1 MKSKIVTFLL
11 SLLLSGSNIW
21 AQQSPVD
28 LLFDKYSGKEGFTS
42 VYISK
47 YMFDLF
53 SSIEADDPDAKEM
66 QQAVSNLNSIRILS
80 MDDPGKFPEINF
92 YNEIMKDLPADTYKE
107 LMVVK
112 EKNQD
117 LKFLI
122 RENGDKISELLLLIG
137 GTDDNTLISIT
148 GNIDLKTIS
157 KLSKSMN
164 IEGLE
169 NLEKVEEK

>member
-1 MKSKIVTFLL
+1 MKNKI
-11 SLLLSGSNIW
+11 SLLLVLLLVSGSISW

-28 LLFDKYSGKEGFTS
+28 RLFDKYSGKDGFTS

-66 QQAVSNLNSIRILS
+66 QKAVSNLNSIRILS
-80 MDDPGKFPEINF
+80 MDDPGKSSGVNF
-92 YNEIMKDLPADTYKE
+92 YKEVINDLPVNTYKE

-112 EKNQD
+112 EKDQT
-117 LKFLI
+117 LKFFI
-122 RENGDKISELLLLIG
+122 RENGDKIAELLLLIG
-137 GTDDNTLISIT
+137 GTDDNTLISIS
-148 GNIDLKTIS
+148 GDIDLKTIS
-157 KLSKSMN
+157 KLSKSMK

-169 NLEKVEEK
+169 NLGKVDK

>member
-1 MKSKIVTFLL
+1 MKNKI
-11 SLLLSGSNIW
+11 SLLLVLLLISGSISW

-28 LLFDKYSGKEGFTS
+28 RLFDKYSGKDGFTS

-53 SSIEADDPDAKEM
+53 SSVEADDPDAKEM
-66 QQAVSNLNSIRILS
+66 QKAVSNLNSIRILS
-80 MDDPGKFPEINF
+80 MDEPAKSSGVNF
-92 YNEIMKDLPADTYKE
+92 YKEVINDLPVNTYKE

-112 EKNQD
+112 EKDQT
-117 LKFLI
+117 LKFFI

-137 GTDDNTLISIT
+137 GTNDNTLISIS
-148 GNIDLKTIS
+148 GDIDLKTIS
-157 KLSKSMN
+157 KLSKSMK

-169 NLEKVEEK
+169 NLNKVDK